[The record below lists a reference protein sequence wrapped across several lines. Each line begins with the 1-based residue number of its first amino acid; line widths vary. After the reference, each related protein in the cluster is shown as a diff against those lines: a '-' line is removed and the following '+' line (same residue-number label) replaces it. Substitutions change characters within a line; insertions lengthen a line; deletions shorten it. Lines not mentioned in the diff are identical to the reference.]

1 MVFAINPAKD
11 GPQSLANIQ
20 KVALATVLGSAP
32 LAEPS
37 TGSLAFLPLL
47 LFSFALNT
55 DYRAFCSGS
64 STGMNVTLAAGGAG
78 ELSSIPFFIP
88 DYL

>member
-1 MVFAINPAKD
+1 MVFAINPAND

-37 TGSLAFLPLL
+37 TGSFALL
-47 LFSFALNT
+47 LPHLSSLPYLT
-55 DYRAFCSGS
+55 PDLYTLPGTSGV
-64 STGMNVTLAAGGAG
+64 NVTLAAGGAG
-78 ELSSIPFFIP
+78 EFSFLFSRFSTTR
-88 DYL
+88 